1 MTMISIV
8 AAMSQNRVIGLNNKL
23 PWSIPEELAHFKQ
36 LTMGKP
42 MIMGRK
48 TFDSIGRRLLPGR
61 KTIVLTRDQDL
72 VGEGFVV
79 ANSVAEALQAA
90 GDVPEVMIIGGAGVY
105 KEFLPIVNRIYL
117 SIIPKEI
124 EGDAFFPE
132 LDALQWHVVAQQ
144 EYPNFIFQIFEH

>member
-8 AAMSQNRVIGLNNKL
+8 AAMSQNRVIGVNNKL

-61 KTIVLTRDQDL
+61 KQLC
-72 VGEGFVV
+72 
-79 ANSVAEALQAA
+79 
-90 GDVPEVMIIGGAGVY
+90 
-105 KEFLPIVNRIYL
+105 
-117 SIIPKEI
+117 
-124 EGDAFFPE
+124 
-132 LDALQWHVVAQQ
+132 
-144 EYPNFIFQIFEH
+144 